1 MKKLKIFAIVSCFT
15 LSGAS
20 LGNAQMT
27 NANLGET
34 SLEKPES
41 SLLAQGSPW
50 EQRIPPE
57 TYTNPDTGQTLCFYY
72 SSSR

>member
-1 MKKLKIFAIVSCFT
+1 
-15 LSGAS
+15 
-20 LGNAQMT
+20 MT